1 MFYQQNT
8 NQSIKNQPFK
18 YLDVPTVLT
27 NTIIQM
33 AVKFYLSKKLDRNG
47 EAPIQVSI
55 SLKGVRLQTSVSY
68 SIPPSK
74 WQSSNGRVRKGCTN
88 AKGTSYSK
96 INSDLAE
103 IESSI
108 LKLENSDKEPTKEL
122 LKSTVNSALKR
133 KKLIIEEGKPVNPYD
148 VLDEFV
154 EIEGTEKQWADNTK
168 RKWTTFKSHLKKFR
182 KNFKFSDV
190 DEAFLSAFVQY
201 ETYTLQMRDVSI
213 QKDIKLFKWF
223 LRWAQKKHYP
233 VPDDFKDYL
242 PKFKLIDKTV
252 VFLTQDELKIL
263 YNYVIPEEGTEVE
276 LINIDGKKYKKKVT
290 LTTCLDRTRDMFCF
304 CAYTGLRYS
313 DMAKLTYADIKD
325 DQLCIH
331 TQKTNDTLVIPL
343 NAKAKAIIAK
353 HEYAGYPGNLVFPV
367 ISNQKMNDYIKEIG
381 ELCGFN
387 EPVKFTYFQSGSR
400 VEEVHPKYEV
410 LTTHAARR
418 TFVCTALA
426 LGIPANVVMKI
437 TGHSDYSAMKPY
449 IEIAEEE
456 KKKAMLKFDEAFK
469 M

>member
-1 MFYQQNT
+1 
-8 NQSIKNQPFK
+8 
-18 YLDVPTVLT
+18 
-27 NTIIQM
+27 M

-108 LKLENSDKEPTKEL
+108 LKLENTGEELTKEL
-122 LKSTVNSALKR
+122 LKSKVNAALKR
-133 KKLIIEEGKPVNPYD
+133 KVITVEPGKPVNPYQ
-148 VLDEFV
+148 VFDEFV
-154 EIEGTEKQWADNTK
+154 AQEGTEKQWAENTK
-168 RKWTTFKSHLKKFR
+168 RKWVTFKSHLTKYR
-182 KNFKFSDV
+182 KNFKFTDV
-190 DEAFLSAFVQY
+190 TEAFLSGFVQF
-201 ETYTLQMRDVSI
+201 ETSTLQMRDVSI

-233 VPDDFKDYL
+233 VPDDFKDYM
-242 PKFKLIDKTV
+242 PKFKIIDKTV

-276 LINIDGKKYKKKVT
+276 LINIQGEKYKKTVT

-313 DMAKLTYADIKD
+313 DMAKLTHADIKN
-325 DQLCIH
+325 DQICVN

-343 NAKAKAIIAK
+343 NARAKAI
-353 HEYAGYPGNLVFPV
+353 
-367 ISNQKMNDYIKEIG
+367 
-381 ELCGFN
+381 
-387 EPVKFTYFQSGSR
+387 
-400 VEEVHPKYEV
+400 
-410 LTTHAARR
+410 
-418 TFVCTALA
+418 LA
-426 LGIPANVVMKI
+426 
-437 TGHSDYSAMKPY
+437 
-449 IEIAEEE
+449 
-456 KKKAMLKFDEAFK
+456 
-469 M
+469 